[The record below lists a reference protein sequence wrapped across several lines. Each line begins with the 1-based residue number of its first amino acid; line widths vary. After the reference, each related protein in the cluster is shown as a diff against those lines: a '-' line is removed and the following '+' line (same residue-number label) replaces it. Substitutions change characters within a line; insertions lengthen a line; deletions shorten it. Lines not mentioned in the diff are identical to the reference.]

1 MHHNALSIKQT
12 SLSEQA
18 SAGLWKRSTFYFSF
32 WNEKEK
38 AYAWNVTTPGKKKR
52 LRKFVSVGAC
62 VLHKVEQSGLKL
74 ATVSSVAVKCGN
86 IFGGVFLFRFFSGG
100 WLIP

>member
-1 MHHNALSIKQT
+1 MKKKKHTLGM
-12 SLSEQA
+12 SLPQE
-18 SAGLWKRSTFYFSF
+18 
-32 WNEKEK
+32 
-38 AYAWNVTTPGKKKR
+38 KKKR